1 MTRHTAVNAPH
12 PDRIRIRASKLAFGL
27 LLMTV
32 TVPAIAQEIVSQN
45 VSRDLLQL
53 GLDKKGDDVAVIE
66 LRFSPDGKYQDDQR
80 RECTRVKVLQH
91 STEVTSVA
99 LALNGRSRV
108 TGDSRWPAISSRD
121 AVNNKT
127 RQPECAPNG

>member
-1 MTRHTAVNAPH
+1 
-12 PDRIRIRASKLAFGL
+12 
-27 LLMTV
+27 MTV

-45 VSRDLLQL
+45 VSRELLQL

-108 TGDSRWPAISSRD
+108 TGDSRWPVISSRD

-127 RQPECAPNG
+127 RQPECAPTVESFTSC